1 LRNPNINPVNIK
13 SLLCVINPT
22 TGQKYKYKSQIKFF
36 NEKIEESHQL
46 IYFHQTKQG
55 NLNLKSIFVLF

>member
-13 SLLCVINPT
+13 SLLCVINST

-36 NEKIEESHQL
+36 NEKIEESNQL

-55 NLNLKSIFVLF
+55 NLNLKSIFVFF